1 MAAQTASADSK
12 TEVALAWRAYNWLDG
27 VLPLRLN
34 LLLAHAQSGFKAIGI
49 SRFVPAQI
57 RSWWKLK
64 RLQKAKSNIYDLY
77 NKRHKEYRE
86 IHADA
91 QLEQLNSEEIYELS
105 IISEKIYQ
113 LHSERITAQAERYL
127 VPVPQIDHPGSDWEV
142 ARISGRW
149 RLRREAL
156 VALLAAIR
164 NEQAKRREAA
174 QGNVIWVAA
183 LTGMVGTV
191 IGLVAGSAAVKIRP
205 TTGPL

>member
-12 TEVALAWRAYNWLDG
+12 TEVALTWRAYNWLDG

-86 IHADA
+86 IHADAA

-191 IGLVAGSAAVKIRP
+191 IGLVCVLSR
-205 TTGPL
+205 